1 MALVQFDYLTPFLI
15 VAIGVGI
22 IQLCI
27 GGLLEPRLYGDALNI
42 SPFVIIF
49 SLILWGLLWGI
60 VGMLLCVPITFTL
73 ITFLAQFEST
83 RPVAVLLSRR
93 GRV

>member
-1 MALVQFDYLTPFLI
+1 MTPFLI
-15 VAIGVGI
+15 VAIGVGL

-27 GGLLEPRLYGDALNI
+27 GGLLEPKLYGDALNI
-42 SPFVIIF
+42 SPFIIIF
-49 SLILWGLLWGI
+49 SLILWGLLWGV

-73 ITFLAQFEST
+73 ITFLAQFHST

-93 GRV
+93 GKV